1 MFHFSVIIMINEY
14 FTDIIGS
21 KIFSKNHSVNSLS
34 VALNDIVS
42 DNIMCYNK
50 LNNMVQCQWNITVPS
65 C

>member
-1 MFHFSVIIMINEY
+1 MFHSSVIVMINEY
-14 FTDIIGS
+14 VTNISGS
-21 KIFSKNHSVNSLS
+21 TIFNKFHSVNSRS

-50 LNNMVQCQWNITVPS
+50 LNNMVQCQWNNTVSS

>member
-1 MFHFSVIIMINEY
+1 MINEY
-14 FTDIIGS
+14 VTDITES
-21 KIFSKNHSVNSLS
+21 TIFSKFHSVNSLS

-50 LNNMVQCQWNITVPS
+50 LNNMEQCQWNITVPS